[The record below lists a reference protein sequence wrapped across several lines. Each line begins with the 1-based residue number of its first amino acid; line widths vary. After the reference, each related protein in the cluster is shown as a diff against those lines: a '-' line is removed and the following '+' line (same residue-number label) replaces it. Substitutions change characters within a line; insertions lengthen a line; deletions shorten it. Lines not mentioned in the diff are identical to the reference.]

1 MIVGGRALFSGEM
14 LCLLQTPPPGGPP
27 PPPPPR
33 GASAASRFSGGHTD
47 PCHLQK
53 QSWRVHRGVAH
64 TRAGFF
70 VCVWPCAFGRPPL

>member
-14 LCLLQTPPPGGPP
+14 LCLLQT
-27 PPPPPR
+27 PPPR